1 MMRGRSISGMR
12 RLPLVAAIMV
22 GLYAPTVMA
31 QDTTPQAAD
40 AQEQQQDE
48 QDQDQ
53 APAEAEVTEL
63 KTIRVTGS
71 LLRRTKQCFTQAEW
85 DKIAEVQRR
94 GVQKTIDGLTEKG
107 GQ

>member
-1 MMRGRSISGMR
+1 MY
-12 RLPLVAAIMV
+12 RLTCSALLMLASLPSPVLADPAWK
-22 GLYAPTVMA
+22 
-31 QDTTPQAAD
+31 TPD
-40 AQEQQQDE
+40 YETKLICRKVPE
-48 QDQDQ
+48 
-53 APAEAEVTEL
+53 
-63 KTIRVTGS
+63 TGS